1 MKGFF
6 QFLRER
12 IFRMRLKRAIREAET
27 LRRMTGKKHLVV
39 RWKNKPVVVS
49 KQRLKLAISRK
60 ELRCNIHQAEEM
72 ALYITH

>member
-1 MKGFF
+1 MKGIF
-6 QFLRER
+6 QFLRES
-12 IFRMRLKRAIREAET
+12 IFWMRLKRAIREAET

-39 RWKNKPVVVS
+39 RWKNEPVVVS
-49 KQRLKLAISRK
+49 KQRLKLAIRRK

>member
-1 MKGFF
+1 MKGIF

-49 KQRLKLAISRK
+49 KQRLKLAIKRH
-60 ELRCNIHQAEEM
+60 ELRCTIRQVEEM